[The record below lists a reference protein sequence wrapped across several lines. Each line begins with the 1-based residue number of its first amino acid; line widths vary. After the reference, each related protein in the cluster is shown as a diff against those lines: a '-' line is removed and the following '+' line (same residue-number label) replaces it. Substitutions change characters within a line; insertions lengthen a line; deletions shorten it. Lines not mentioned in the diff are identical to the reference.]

1 MFTVLLWKAVCSL
14 KSEITL
20 SSSPTLFFVI
30 KTFYGLSRKL
40 PVSPKHCDKAVI
52 YLGKTQMT
60 LDVNTFQ
67 R

>member
-1 MFTVLLWKAVCSL
+1 MESSVQF
-14 KSEITL
+14 EIRNNSFKL
-20 SSSPTLFFVI
+20 SYFIYFFFI

-40 PVSPKHCDKAVI
+40 SVSPKHGDKAVI